1 MLLSGRE
8 EGCGLR
14 GYRAVFFMTR
24 AKKSMKKQE
33 PPPLAATALTKT
45 ESAGKICQECPEWRT
60 MKQRLRV
67 SELLIRAIEGFES
80 RLNAQDFKPTVSEYL
95 KLLQLQQELDATEG
109 QPREIKVTWVDPV
122 STSESE
128 K

>member
-1 MLLSGRE
+1 M
-8 EGCGLR
+8 
-14 GYRAVFFMTR
+14 
-24 AKKSMKKQE
+24 
-33 PPPLAATALTKT
+33 
-45 ESAGKICQECPEWRT
+45 AGKICQECPEWHT

-67 SELLIRAIEGFES
+67 SELLIKAIEGFES

-95 KLLQLQQELDATEG
+95 KLLQLQQELDATEER
-109 QPREIKVTWVDPV
+109 PKEIKVTWVDPV